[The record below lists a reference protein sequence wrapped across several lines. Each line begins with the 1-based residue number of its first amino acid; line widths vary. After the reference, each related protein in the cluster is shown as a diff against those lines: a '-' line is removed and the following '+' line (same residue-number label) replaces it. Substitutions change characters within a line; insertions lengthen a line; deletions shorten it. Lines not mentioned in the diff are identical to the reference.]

1 MEVVL
6 AGLEVVLADQE
17 EVLAEATS
25 VAMGVISICRRV
37 IANNCSLM
45 WAILPKYNIYRD
57 VFNHQGP
64 LSLMDFYPK
73 YNPESPV
80 LFPSY
85 IKLSHLHI
93 HESYLTMMIRIIL
106 YILHIY
112 IYRYIWMNICIYTQ
126 YMLIYL
132 YNFIQ
137 FYNCVSNIHV
147 YLPLNIKPLTF
158 IYIYIYMSL

>member
-112 IYRYIWMNICIYTQ
+112 IYTDIYEWIYVFIRNICLYT
-126 YMLIYL
+126 YIIL
-132 YNFIQ
+132 YNFIT
-137 FYNCVSNIHV
+137 V
-147 YLPLNIKPLTF
+147 YQ
-158 IYIYIYMSL
+158 IYTCIFH